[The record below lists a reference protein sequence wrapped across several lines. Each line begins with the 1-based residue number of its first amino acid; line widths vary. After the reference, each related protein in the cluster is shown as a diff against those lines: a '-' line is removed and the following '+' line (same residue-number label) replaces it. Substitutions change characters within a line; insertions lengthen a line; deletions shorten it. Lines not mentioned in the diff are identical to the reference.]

1 MDKVDHLQTTIR
13 EVLEEIKQRRIIL
26 PSIQRKFVWD
36 QKKIVKLFDS
46 LMLNY
51 PIGTFLLWEI
61 DRNDMDDY
69 VFYEFIKDVKKNFN
83 WNHIIVKAQQ
93 DNLKFSAL
101 LDGQQRMTALY
112 SGLHGTYQYLPWKKW
127 HKKTDNYIEK
137 ILHLNILYDKN
148 NTSNKV
154 NNLEYGFEFITDKDA
169 KIIDSNNLW
178 FRIGSH
184 NRLLQCKDHKE
195 INTFINEYFD
205 ELIHEHNDEQVKN
218 IIKNNQANINNQIRL
233 LYEKVLEAII
243 TTTTVVTPSLDK
255 VLEIFVRVNSGGIK
269 LSKADLLFSTITA
282 KWKAARDEIED
293 LIKICKGFGYIFDTD
308 LIMRTCLVLTD
319 LEVLFNVEKGF
330 TKNNVNKIKNNWT
343 KIKSALETTT
353 EFLQT
358 YSFTDNYLKSK
369 NSIIPIA
376 YFISKKRGKPTDND
390 KEEFFKYLVR
400 VHLKNTYGSHGDTVL
415 GNIRKI
421 LNNEN
426 KDTLK
431 QNNFTLKQLTDVPY
445 FNKGEKSLSLTEDDL
460 DDWFKTRKSAKTF
473 FILSLLYPPDTGSHV
488 IEQDHIHPTQGFKK
502 GNLKELGFPKEE
514 IYDLMIKKDF
524 IPNLELMDFRENAI
538 KGKKAFGVWINEKY
552 PSSKKRRDFRDKN
565 YIPDSSLGFNY
576 EDFNIFFEDR
586 KQKLEEA
593 LRKKIRF
600 KKYQKI
606 DP

>member
-1 MDKVDHLQTTIR
+1 MDKVDHGTPTIR
-13 EVLEEIKQRRIIL
+13 EVLEEIKLRKIIL

-51 PIGTFLLWEI
+51 PIGAFLLWEI
-61 DRNDMDDY
+61 DRDDMDDY
-69 VFYEFIKDVKKNFN
+69 VFYEFIKDVKRNFN

-127 HKKTDNYIEK
+127 SKNPDNYIEK
-137 ILHLNILYDKN
+137 ILHLNILYDKDN
-148 NTSNKV
+148 QSNKV

-169 KIIDSNNLW
+169 KKIDSNNLW

-184 NRLLQCKDHKE
+184 NRFLQCKDHKQ
-195 INTFINEYFD
+195 INTFINQYFA
-205 ELIHEHNDEQVKN
+205 ELVDEHNNGQVKN
-218 IIKNNQANINNQIRL
+218 IIKKNQGKINDQIRL
-233 LYEKVLEAII
+233 LYDKVLEAEI
-243 TTTTVVTPSLDK
+243 TTTTVVTPSIDK
-255 VLEIFVRVNSGGIK
+255 VLEIFIRVNSGGIK

-282 KWKAARDEIED
+282 KWPEGRDEIED
-293 LIKICKGFGYIFDTD
+293 LIKKCKGLGYIFDTD

-330 TKNNVNKIKNNWT
+330 TKNNVDKIRNSWPQ
-343 KIKSALETTT
+343 IKSALETTT

-390 KEEFFKYLVR
+390 KEEFFNYLVR

-421 LNNEN
+421 LKNEN

-431 QNNFTLKQLTDVPY
+431 QSNFTLKQLIDDPY
-445 FNKGEKSLSLTEDDL
+445 FNKGEKSLTLTEDDL
-460 DDWFKTRKSAKTF
+460 DDWFKTRKSANTF

-488 IEQDHIHPTQGFKK
+488 IEQDHIHPATGFQKNK
-502 GNLKELGFPKEE
+502 LKRLGFPKEE
-514 IYDLMIKKDF
+514 IDVLMIKKDF
-524 IPNLELMDFRENAI
+524 LPNLELMDFYENT
-538 KGKKAFGVWINEKY
+538 KKQNKAFGLWINERY
-552 PSSKKRRDFRDKN
+552 PSRKEQRDFMDKN
-565 YIPDSSLGFNY
+565 YIPKNSSLDFNY
-576 EDFNIFFEDR
+576 KDFLQFFEAR
-586 KQKLEEA
+586 EKLLRSA
-593 LRKKIRF
+593 LEKKYDFKKISE
-600 KKYQKI
+600 
-606 DP
+606 